1 MRSPY
6 RQNALFLLDARA
18 DASVQE
24 IRRLQ
29 NRAEVLL
36 EMGKPL
42 VSTVLPFLRRA
53 QTSREDILSA
63 AQRLED
69 GQARTKEEVF
79 WVHAGPKG
87 DCLPSASSL
96 STLVSMLEKSS
107 HGDGR
112 HAAIAVHNLAVI
124 NHALAFEQES
134 AKSAGPQNSR
144 QAWIAAHAYWRSV
157 LQNEEFWDYM
167 SERISSWQDPTVSE
181 SDVHRI
187 RRELPEELL
196 RPHSQLATEY
206 IASGIYASAQLHIQI
221 IQDAAAWQPLA
232 KRYLSEI
239 STEIVRDAQDDLEK
253 ILRENTEEALTPLQ
267 NEKKKEQLESAE
279 LGIMKVADRSIANLS
294 LFHEMQEA
302 SNALGDQIGQCLRSV
317 SIRYFNQLDDSENAL
332 RLLSSALKYASSP
345 SCRALVVRD
354 QATVRCRSLC
364 NLSLAA
370 ANQGQYKTAQQY
382 LEQAKSLAPEG
393 DLAQIEEWL
402 ATCKR
407 NRILEGVDTKHN
419 SPSLYTVRGI
429 GTAFYGK
436 RDYDPSSNSYVT
448 THFFTFLF
456 LPVIPL
462 AAYRVVS
469 TGRNSYRIFGK
480 VPLSKL
486 ATWYRGLVFAAVGV
500 FVLISM
506 FQSNGSSPA
515 SSTTPISSGYS
526 SPSNS
531 TPASSALPSYQT
543 DESEKNAI
551 ERTRQE
557 LDARERALD
566 QARQEIDTL
575 EGQLDSLKSG
585 IKDLESEYPDG
596 DMPSDVRADYE
607 SKLAQYNGLVPVY
620 NEKLTTLQAE
630 ARRYEQ
636 DVASFNLRVQ
646 EYNARQ

>member
-1 MRSPY
+1 VRSPY

-36 EMGKPL
+36 EMGKAL
-42 VSTVLPFLRRA
+42 DSTVLPFLRRS
-53 QTSREDILSA
+53 QTTREDILSA
-63 AQRLED
+63 IQRLED
-69 GQARTKEEVF
+69 GQARTKEEIF

-87 DCLPSASSL
+87 DCLPSGFSL
-96 STLVSMLEKSS
+96 SALVTELEKSS
-107 HGDGR
+107 HGSGR

-134 AKSAGPQNSR
+134 AKSAESQNSR
-144 QAWIAAHAYWRSV
+144 QAWVAAHACWRSV

-181 SDVHRI
+181 SDVQRVK
-187 RRELPEELL
+187 RELPEELL

-206 IASGIYASAQLHIQI
+206 IAAGSHASAQLHIQL

-239 STEIVRDAQDDLEK
+239 STEIVRRAQDDLDK
-253 ILRENTEEALTPLQ
+253 ILRQNTEEALTPLQ
-267 NEKKKEQLESAE
+267 NDQKKEQLHLAE
-279 LGIMKVADRSIANLS
+279 LEIVRIADRTIANLS
-294 LFHEMQEA
+294 LFREMQEA
-302 SNALGDQIGQCLRSV
+302 SSALGDQVGQCLRSV
-317 SIRYFNQLDDSENAL
+317 SIRYFNQLNDAENAL
-332 RLLSSALKYASSP
+332 RLLNSALKYASSS
-345 SCRALVVRD
+345 SCRALIARD

-364 NLSLAA
+364 NLSLEA
-370 ANQGQYKTAQQY
+370 ANQGQYKTAQEY

-407 NRILEGVDTKHN
+407 NQIFEGVDTKHN
-419 SPSLYTVRGI
+419 TPTLRTVNGI
-429 GTAFYGK
+429 GATFYGK
-436 RDYDPSSNSYVT
+436 RDYDPASNSYVT
-448 THFFTFLF
+448 THFFTFFF

-469 TGRNSYRIFGK
+469 TGGNSYRIFGK
-480 VPLSKL
+480 VPLSRP
-486 ATWYRGLVFAAVGV
+486 AIWYRRAVFAAVGV
-500 FVLISM
+500 FILFSM
-506 FQSNGSSPA
+506 IQSNGSSPP
-515 SSTTPISSGYS
+515 SSTIPMTTGYS
-526 SPSNS
+526 STANS
-531 TPASSALPSYQT
+531 APATSSPSYSA
-543 DESEKNAI
+543 DESEKDAI
-551 ERTRQE
+551 DRTRQE
-557 LDARERALD
+557 LDAREWALD
-566 QARQEIDTL
+566 REKKELDTL
-575 EGQLDSLKSG
+575 ERQLDTLKSEV
-585 IKDLESEYPDG
+585 KDLESEYPDG
-596 DMPSDVRADYE
+596 DMTSDVRADYE

-620 NEKLTTLQAE
+620 NEKLTTLQSE